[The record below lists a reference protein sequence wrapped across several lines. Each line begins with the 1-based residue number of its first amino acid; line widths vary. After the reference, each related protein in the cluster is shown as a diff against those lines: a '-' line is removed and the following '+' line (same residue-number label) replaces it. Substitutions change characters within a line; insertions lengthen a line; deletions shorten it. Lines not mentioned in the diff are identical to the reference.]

1 MISNKKKFIEKKG
14 TQNSIKYFLETF
26 FDSQLNDYTIEY
38 GVNDVFI
45 LNNSNT
51 NEDTLSD
58 GSSLQEFSIRLE
70 ADIDEKYQDDLINL
84 VKPMGFHFDLVKAEN
99 SIYSGSVTGTDKVDP
114 YEIVVS

>member
-1 MISNKKKFIEKKG
+1 MYYNK
-14 TQNSIKYFLETF
+14 
-26 FDSQLNDYTIEY
+26 
-38 GVNDVFI
+38 NDVFI

-84 VKPMGFHFDLVKAEN
+84 VKPMGFHFDLVKAE
-99 SIYSGSVTGTDKVDP
+99 IDGDILVLLCL
-114 YEIVVS
+114 ERR